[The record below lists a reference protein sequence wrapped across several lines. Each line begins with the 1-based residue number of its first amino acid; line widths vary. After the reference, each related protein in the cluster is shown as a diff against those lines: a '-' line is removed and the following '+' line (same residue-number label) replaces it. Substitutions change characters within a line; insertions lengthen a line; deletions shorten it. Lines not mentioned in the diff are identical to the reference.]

1 MSATKNGEIS
11 LYCPFNKTIKKPGG
25 SFQSPALSQN
35 MLEMFVIQHIS
46 FRSNFILI
54 VLKIQKK

>member
-46 FRSNFILI
+46 I
-54 VLKIQKK
+54 